1 MKYEPVPRGAT
12 PLTSNFKHQT
22 SNMKILM
29 LNYEF
34 PPIGGGGGQA
44 HRALLQR
51 YAGRPDLDVD
61 VLTSAPTPGV
71 FVEQMAAN
79 ILIFKI
85 GIRKKHLHLWRRR
98 EVIEWLL
105 KAGTCYR
112 GLVKKGNY
120 DLVHAFFG
128 FPSGWLCYRTAR
140 RVPYIISLRG
150 SDVPGANARLQ
161 LEYKIL
167 GPLVFKPIW
176 RKASAIVACSEGL
189 KRRALKFRPSSDIQ
203 VIPNG
208 VDLEQFHPAQTIAE
222 STHVESPVAESP
234 ETSHTVSR
242 FKLEA
247 SSLRLVTVGRLS
259 ETKRL
264 PLLIEAVAL
273 LRSQGSEVHLTVVGD
288 GPLESE
294 LRQSLSR
301 QDLRE
306 AVTLMGHC
314 RTEDM
319 PQLYRQHDVYISATM
334 QEGMSNAMLEAM
346 ASGLPIVTTRC
357 EGVEE
362 LIADN
367 GIVVEEPTAAAL
379 AEAVRGLV
387 EKPRIRQMMSAAA
400 RKKAESLSW
409 DAVAESYLQLYAK
422 VK

>member
-1 MKYEPVPRGAT
+1 
-12 PLTSNFKHQT
+12 
-22 SNMKILM
+22 MKILM

-44 HRALLQR
+44 HRALLER
-51 YAGRPDLDVD
+51 YAGRPDLDVE
-61 VLTSAPTPGV
+61 VLTSSPKRGLV
-71 FVEQMAAN
+71 VERMASN
-79 ILIFKI
+79 VLIFKI
-85 GIRKKHLHLWRRR
+85 GIRKRHLHRWRRR
-98 EVIEWLL
+98 EVLEWLF
-105 KAGTCYR
+105 KAGACYR
-112 GLVKKGNY
+112 GMIKKGDY

-128 FPSGWLCYRTAR
+128 FPTGWLCYRTAR
-140 RVPYIISLRG
+140 RLPYIISLRG

-176 RKASAIVACSEGL
+176 RRASALVACSEGL

-208 VDLEQFHPAQTIAE
+208 VDLERFHPTAATAE
-222 STHVESPVAESP
+222 VPQISAPI
-234 ETSHTVSR
+234 SR

-247 SSLRLVTVGRLS
+247 NSLRLVTVGRLS

-264 PLLIEAVAL
+264 PLLIEAVSL
-273 LRSQGSEVHLTVVGD
+273 LRSQGSEVHLTIAGD

-319 PQLYRQHDVYISATM
+319 PQLYRQHDVYLSATM

-346 ASGLPIVTTRC
+346 ASGLPVVTTRC

-362 LIADN
+362 LISNN
-367 GIVVEEPTAAAL
+367 GVVVEEPTAASL
-379 AEAVRGLV
+379 AEAVRGLI
-387 EKPRIRQMMSAAA
+387 EKPQTRQAMSAAA